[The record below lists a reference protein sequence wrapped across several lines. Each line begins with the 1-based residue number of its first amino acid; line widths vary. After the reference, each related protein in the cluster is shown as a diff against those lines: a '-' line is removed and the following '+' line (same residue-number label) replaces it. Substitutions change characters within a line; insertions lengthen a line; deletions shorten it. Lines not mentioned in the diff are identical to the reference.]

1 MAPVVPA
8 NSLASLVS
16 LAGTTGYSDDTLR
29 VFRPLSDGIT
39 CGTVSGSRIRGL
51 RRERRL
57 RRGRGRTGVELS
69 WVDGR

>member
-39 CGTVSGSRIRGL
+39 CGTVSGSRIRGSRGL

-57 RRGRGRTGVELS
+57 RRGRGRTGE
-69 WVDGR
+69 DGG